1 MSGEL
6 RRRTA
11 TCSNDTAAGTSSK
24 PLTSSSY
31 ADTANNMNYD
41 ETNLSARALLS
52 SSPVHSSSVYKLHVP
67 VLYALLPSYIR
78 YMFTWRCCPSN
89 WGPRWKRRRLIA
101 LGGYVY
107 RFEDFDDDDGRGG
120 GGGGGG
126 RGGGGPPKGAPV
138 PVTTVDARIIDLD
151 IEDHDDDTMGPG
163 GLGLVRTLP
172 DGCRAM
178 FEITSSGRTQRF
190 AVDTLEDANIWVT
203 SLRQMRQDAITRGMG
218 HSAGVPYPPRWE
230 SFDMSARRLV
240 DKKTRI
246 KRRLEAMDKREI
258 EMQIVGG
265 GGMSTGYYS

>member
-6 RRRTA
+6 RRRMG
-11 TCSNDTAAGTSSK
+11 GTTSPS
-24 PLTSSSY
+24 PSPPSSSSTRGAM
-31 ADTANNMNYD
+31 ADGMDYD
-41 ETNLSARALLS
+41 ESNLSASALLS
-52 SSPVHSSSVYKLHVP
+52 ASPVHSSSVWKLHVP
-67 VLYALLPSYIR
+67 AFYALLPSHVR
-78 YMFTWRCCPSN
+78 WMLSCRCCPSG

-101 LGGYVY
+101 LGGYLY
-107 RFEDFDDDDGRGG
+107 RFEDYDEDDGRGG
-120 GGGGGG
+120 GGD
-126 RGGGGPPKGAPV
+126 PPKGAPV
-138 PVTTVDARIIDLD
+138 PVTTVDARVVVLD
-151 IEDHDDDTMGPG
+151 RENDDDDDDDDDDDVWGSGDLAKILPG
-163 GLGLVRTLP
+163 
-172 DGCRAM
+172 GCRAI
-178 FEITSSGRTQRF
+178 FEVSSSGKTHRF
-190 AVDTLEDANIWVT
+190 AVETMEEATIWVT